1 MLKTALQTYRAHPIK
16 CSHCGAWYLEASNH
30 ALACPYHSGTFT
42 VACPRWCPHQ
52 GRQTKCMSHRSK
64 RWTCCDRREQGDR
77 GSTGCKRR
85 SHAGPPV
92 SPTYSKQVH
101 EMQSAFETKNRALDE
116 QIAAI
121 SDANRVLEANK
132 VKKDQLQVIS
142 EHLRKEREI
151 VGRFKEMKLVKY
163 MSDEA
168 LIAVHE
174 EVAKQDAE
182 RTAKQFEQRINQML
196 DDNPQR

>member
-1 MLKTALQTYRAHPIK
+1 M
-16 CSHCGAWYLEASNH
+16 SHC
-30 ALACPYHSGTFT
+30 
-42 VACPRWCPHQ
+42 
-52 GRQTKCMSHRSK
+52 SK
-64 RWTCCDRREQGDR
+64 PWTCCDRREQGDR

-92 SPTYSKQVH
+92 DPTYSKQVH

-121 SDANRVLEANK
+121 SDENWVLEANK

-151 VGRFKEMKLVKY
+151 VGRFKETKLDKY

-168 LIAVHE
+168 PS
-174 EVAKQDAE
+174 
-182 RTAKQFEQRINQML
+182 RTPSAPRSSSSSASTKCSTTTTSGKSRTRRRIM
-196 DDNPQR
+196 PAASG